1 MSYRAQLG
9 RYLQQSAREPARSK
23 RWTRSYEEMPHKANR
38 RPKTSCSQRKRT
50 IFSDR
55 LASKLTAAIDKWGE
69 ANGVT
74 SRSEAIRRL
83 LELGLAASQPLRRRN
98 LEAASKALDLAALEL
113 DKLIDP
119 STSDE
124 ERKMRKRRLLRGPNE
139 FREMRGDVSKSN
151 R

>member
-1 MSYRAQLG
+1 MKKRRAKPIEDKKHRAPREQEPF
-9 RYLQQSAREPARSK
+9 SA
-23 RWTRSYEEMPHKANR
+23 
-38 RPKTSCSQRKRT
+38 
-50 IFSDR
+50 IR

-83 LELGLAASQPLRRRN
+83 LELGLAAAQPLHRRN
-98 LEAASKALDLAALEL
+98 LEAASKALELATQEL

-124 ERKMRKRRLLRGPNE
+124 ERKMRKRRLLRGPKE
-139 FREMRGDVSKSN
+139 FRDMRGDVSKSN

>member
-1 MSYRAQLG
+1 MKKHPAKPIEDKRHRAPREQEPF
-9 RYLQQSAREPARSK
+9 SA
-23 RWTRSYEEMPHKANR
+23 
-38 RPKTSCSQRKRT
+38 
-50 IFSDR
+50 IR
-55 LASKLTAAIDKWGE
+55 LASKLTSAIDKWGE

-83 LELGLAASQPLRRRN
+83 LELGLAASQPLHRRN
-98 LEAASKALDLAALEL
+98 LEAASKALELAAQEL

-124 ERKMRKRRLLRGPNE
+124 ERKMRKRRLLRGPKE
-139 FREMRGDVSKSN
+139 FRDMRGDVSKSN

>member
-1 MSYRAQLG
+1 MKKRPAKPIEDKKHRAPIEQEPF
-9 RYLQQSAREPARSK
+9 SA
-23 RWTRSYEEMPHKANR
+23 
-38 RPKTSCSQRKRT
+38 
-50 IFSDR
+50 IR
-55 LASKLTAAIDKWGE
+55 LAPRLTEIDKWGE

-98 LEAASKALDLAALEL
+98 LESASKALDLAAQEL
-113 DKLIDP
+113 DKLSDP

-124 ERKMRKRRLLRGPNE
+124 ERKTRKRRLLRGPKE
-139 FREMRGDVSKSN
+139 FRDMRGDVSKSN

>member
-1 MSYRAQLG
+1 MKKRPAKPIEDKKHRAPREQEPF
-9 RYLQQSAREPARSK
+9 SA
-23 RWTRSYEEMPHKANR
+23 
-38 RPKTSCSQRKRT
+38 
-50 IFSDR
+50 IR

-83 LELGLAASQPLRRRN
+83 LELGLAAAQPLHRRN
-98 LEAASKALDLAALEL
+98 LEATSKALELATQEL

-124 ERKMRKRRLLRGPNE
+124 KRKMRKRRLLRGPKE
-139 FREMRGDVSKSN
+139 FRDMRGDVSKSN